1 VTIKFGLIGGGVMG
15 EALLSRLL
23 ATNIYDHNAV
33 LVSEP
38 QESRRNFLQE
48 KYQVQVTSNNQEL
61 FIKSEVILLAIKPQ
75 IIDLITKDLTSD
87 IQVQNQPLI
96 ISILAGTSLS
106 SLEKSFPDQA
116 VIRAM
121 PNTPAIVGA
130 GMSAIAAGS
139 KVTEDH
145 LAIARTIFE
154 AVGEVVTVSESLI
167 DAVTGLSGSG
177 PAYVALMVEALSDG
191 GVAAG
196 LPRQIASKLALQT
209 VFGTAKLL
217 EETNLHPAQLKD
229 QVTSPGGTTIYGVA
243 ELEKLGFRS
252 AIISAVRSAYLR
264 AVELGKNWL
273 FLF

>member
-1 VTIKFGLIGGGVMG
+1 MTIKFGLIGGGVMG

-23 ATNIYDHNAV
+23 ATNIYDHNSV

-38 QESRRNFLQE
+38 QESRRNYLQE

-75 IIDLITKDLTSD
+75 IINLIIEDLTVD
-87 IQVQNQPLI
+87 IQAQNQPLI

-106 SLEKSFPDQA
+106 YLEKSFPDQA

-130 GMSAIAAGS
+130 GMSAIAAGA

-209 VFGTAKLL
+209 VFGTAQLL
-217 EETNLHPAQLKD
+217 QETNLHPAQLKD

-252 AIISAVRSAYLR
+252 AIISAVKSAYHR
-264 AVELGKNWL
+264 AVELGKN
-273 FLF
+273 